1 MDIFGETESDGSLS
15 RSKES
20 RIAAERSD
28 LNALSEALGRLLEDQ
43 TASDIT
49 FYVGPEKTPIKAHKA
64 ILVARSEYF
73 RNMFC
78 NSLIE
83 SKSGIVEKPNID
95 AETFRDILYYMYTG
109 RVKVNTTFTA
119 RLLAAADEM
128 QLEELK
134 PLVFAAT
141 FETSGVNEH
150 TVFRHL
156 EDAMRY
162 NCRNILKFLIE
173 YVESNA
179 FDCLTP
185 SNMAMLS
192 HEGLQLI
199 LSQDELDI
207 DEETLFD
214 RVVCYCKTAS
224 PASSLKETFLRFAHL
239 IRFPVMD
246 PVFIA
251 REVEPLGIVP
261 TDLLMEAY
269 KFFSVPEQ
277 VKSTQRTRSRRR
289 CWQWDAGQSSPLL
302 KFEKGVTIIS
312 AIDNKWQN
320 ALGSRKFTNGRHYFE
335 VFIHRQKKI
344 ENSWKLNI
352 GVVKD
357 GFDARKHNVAFGYK
371 MGAQPC
377 WCLITGR
384 GEIVSHRNPSNG
396 QKGTSYGT
404 TCGEGDTVGVMLDMW
419 QRKMEFFK
427 NGVSMGVA
435 FSDVD
440 DGPLRPALSLIGE
453 CVLTLRF
460 QRPRSTN
467 LTTSSIPASVPLNHS
482 GSSSSSSSTV
492 AAENQEVAVPDG
504 PLPAASITTPPRRAA
519 VAHTG
524 NDVGGGGA
532 GAGSAPRNP
541 ALPVIL
547 RYEKFPPRPVSSVN
561 HHASVYD
568 ESYSSDSDN
577 E

>member
-1 MDIFGETESDGSLS
+1 
-15 RSKES
+15 
-20 RIAAERSD
+20 
-28 LNALSEALGRLLEDQ
+28 
-43 TASDIT
+43 
-49 FYVGPEKTPIKAHKA
+49 
-64 ILVARSEYF
+64 
-73 RNMFC
+73 
-78 NSLIE
+78 
-83 SKSGIVEKPNID
+83 
-95 AETFRDILYYMYTG
+95 MYTG

-119 RLLAAADEM
+119 KLLAAADEM

-141 FETSGVNEH
+141 FETSGVTEQ

-162 NCRNILKFLIE
+162 NCRNILKYLVE

-185 SNMAMLS
+185 DKMVLLS
-192 HEGLQLI
+192 HEGLQLL

-214 RVVCYCKTAS
+214 RVICYCKTAS
-224 PASSLKETFLRFAHL
+224 PASSLKETFSRFANL

-277 VKSTQRTRSRRR
+277 VKSSKRTRSRRR
-289 CWQWDAGQSSPLL
+289 CWQWDASQSSPLL
-302 KFEKGVTIIS
+302 KFEKGVTIVS

-371 MGAQPC
+371 MGTQPC

-384 GEIVSHRNPSNG
+384 GEIVSHRSPSNG
-396 QKGTSYGT
+396 QKGTSYGA
-404 TCGEGDTVGVMLDMW
+404 TCGEGDTIGVMLDMW
-419 QRKMEFFK
+419 QRKIEYFK

-467 LTTSSIPASVPLNHS
+467 LTSSSIPASSALNLS
-482 GSSSSSSSTV
+482 GSSSSTTVPV
-492 AAENQEVAVPDG
+492 AAENQEAAVPDG
-504 PLPAASITTPPRRAA
+504 PLPAASMPTPPRRVAA
-519 VAHTG
+519 VARTVA
-524 NDVGGGGA
+524 DVGGGGGGL
-532 GAGSAPRNP
+532 GAVAKVPAAPVAVNRVQPPPAPR
-541 ALPVIL
+541 LL
-547 RYEKFPPRPVSSVN
+547 SSVN
-561 HHASVYD
+561 HHASIYD